1 MAFEGFSGDSTDE
14 TLVEDAKEK
23 AVSSRKGLLVKGLV
37 HYRGAEP
44 VPWTRN
50 FIRTSPRRTD
60 YVP

>member
-37 HYRGAEP
+37 HSKRSRSLG
-44 VPWTRN
+44 TRSM
-50 FIRTSPRRTD
+50 IRTPSGRTD
-60 YVP
+60 DAP